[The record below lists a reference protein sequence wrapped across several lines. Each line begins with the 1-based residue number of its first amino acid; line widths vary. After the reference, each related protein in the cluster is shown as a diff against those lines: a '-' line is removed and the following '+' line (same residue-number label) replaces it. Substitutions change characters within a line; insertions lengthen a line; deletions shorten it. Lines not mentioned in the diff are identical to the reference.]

1 MFDEKR
7 INKETLKDI
16 LKSSKFQ
23 YVNLILNDT
32 DIDLNQTDYIDGLK
46 DDMLIWMGN
55 AVSLDLTL
63 SLSLQFLSIYNLEL
77 HL

>member
-7 INKETLKDI
+7 INIEILKDI

-23 YVNLILNDT
+23 YVILIINET
-32 DIDLNQTDYIDGLK
+32 DIDLNQSDYIDCLK

-55 AVSLDLTL
+55 AVCLKIS
-63 SLSLQFLSIYNLEL
+63 
-77 HL
+77 H

>member
-63 SLSLQFLSIYNLEL
+63 SLSLFNSFQFII
-77 HL
+77 

>member
-63 SLSLQFLSIYNLEL
+63 SLFNSFQFII
-77 HL
+77 